1 MAVVAVEEAALLAP
15 VDLVVGRVDV
25 EHQARRPPAFPR
37 VDERLEQHGLQRVR
51 IMADPVVAA
60 PVRHSGARVQAGS
73 GCSSPPTAHSPS
85 DVPRACRR
93 AAPEQGSV
101 PQLVVVVEV
110 FVSQGDAHDALPHQ
124 RPDRVFRET
133 GIAVVGEATCHL
145 VQEPRRTVDLAEQQH
160 SGVRGDRAPVE
171 RGPLPCGPGTLE
183 MRRKA
188 VYTVSASVLRCRR
201 CQVLAPHKLNSSRRP
216 VPSYAFEKS
225 GLEGR
230 KLRAS
235 RQGKRSEG

>member
-1 MAVVAVEEAALLAP
+1 MSSTRR
-15 VDLVVGRVDV
+15 DG
-25 EHQARRPPAFPR
+25 RPPFQESMNE
-37 VDERLEQHGLQRVR
+37 VEQHGLQRVR

-60 PVRHSGARVQAGS
+60 RFATRGRVFKPVQGALPRQRRTVLPMSIELAGEQRQNRV
-73 GCSSPPTAHSPS
+73 
-85 DVPRACRR
+85 
-93 AAPEQGSV
+93 V

-160 SGVRGDRAPVE
+160 SGVRGDRL
-171 RGPLPCGPGTLE
+171 RRRTRPLPCGPGTLE

-188 VYTVSASVLRCRR
+188 VYTVSASVTP
-201 CQVLAPHKLNSSRRP
+201 VSSLSSSCP
-216 VPSYAFEKS
+216 T
-225 GLEGR
+225 
-230 KLRAS
+230 
-235 RQGKRSEG
+235 